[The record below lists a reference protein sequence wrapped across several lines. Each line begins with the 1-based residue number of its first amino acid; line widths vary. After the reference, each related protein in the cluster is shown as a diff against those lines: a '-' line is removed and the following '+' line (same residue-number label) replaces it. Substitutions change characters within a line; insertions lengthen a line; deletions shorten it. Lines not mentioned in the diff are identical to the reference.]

1 MNLFLVGVGNMGAAI
16 GQAFLK
22 AKPSLFKSM
31 QIFDSSVEK
40 CAALAKKGAIVVDSI
55 KKAKLDAKTVVLV
68 AVKPQD
74 IVNVLEELEQKM
86 PKESLLISI
95 AAGISLKQLKKFSGH
110 QAIVRVM
117 PNTPALI
124 GCGASAWVASSGVT
138 IAQKHTVQ
146 AMLEAFGLAIEVS
159 SEEAI
164 DAVTALSGSGP
175 AYVFYFLEAL
185 IFGGQKLGLSV
196 EQSRLLAIQTV
207 LGSAQL
213 AKQRALNLEELQIL
227 RANVT
232 SKGGTTEKAINFFE
246 EKNFK
251 EIIEK
256 AMEAAFKRAK
266 ELSVAMKKN

>member
-1 MNLFLVGVGNMGAAI
+1 
-16 GQAFLK
+16 
-22 AKPSLFKSM
+22 
-31 QIFDSSVEK
+31 
-40 CAALAKKGAIVVDSI
+40 
-55 KKAKLDAKTVVLV
+55 
-68 AVKPQD
+68 
-74 IVNVLEELEQKM
+74 
-86 PKESLLISI
+86 
-95 AAGISLKQLKKFSGH
+95 
-110 QAIVRVM
+110 
-117 PNTPALI
+117 
-124 GCGASAWVASSGVT
+124 
-138 IAQKHTVQ
+138 
-146 AMLEAFGLAIEVS
+146 MLEAFGLAIEVS

-213 AKQRALNLEELQIL
+213 AKQRASNLEELQIL

-232 SKGGTTEKAINFFE
+232 SKGGTTEKAIIFFE